1 MFIFRRNKNQSGY
14 SDTGNF
20 AAPADFPKRWKF
32 AIIDKYRLQHE
43 GEDEKMKEE
52 QTKLNH
58 RTALVFLNRFLDGLR
73 FEFVL
78 FYFGWLFDTL
88 IGILTPVL
96 FGIMINQI
104 VYYRNLPLFIRIGA
118 LFFAVSVFSSILYYW
133 IYKIYSDF
141 WGQIISRV
149 RFRIY
154 QVIQKMEAE
163 ELSNSNYGDMLDL
176 MQNKVYECVNFIVR
190 NIIHNI
196 NNFLAIIVCFIIVVI
211 INPWVGLLLF
221 AIAPLSVFISWKFG
235 KRVREERYQNQL
247 RYGSYIGWLYEMFSS
262 LKDIRLLGAEGRVM
276 NLFHR
281 QQKELMDSDVKAGIT
296 SLKSEHIIAN
306 VNTGIQM
313 LLYAVLAYFSL
324 KENLSIGSIVV
335 VLTYFSELKRRFNK
349 VSNTYMDAQYRL
361 SVIGRIKEMIEK
373 PTEEQ
378 WTGREEMFVKK
389 GEISFEDLSFS
400 FQQKEPVI
408 KEFDLRIE
416 PGQKIALVGE
426 SGCGKSTLAYLLLG
440 FYKPSRGVIKIDGK
454 NISEFSLE
462 SIHRNIGVVQQDVLI
477 FDGTIREN
485 IMIGNETATEEE
497 MLAACRAAGVYDFV
511 MELEDGFE
519 TVLGTRG
526 RQLSGGQK
534 QRISIARVYL
544 KNPAILIFDEATS
557 SLDNETEA
565 LIHDAWASVLKNRT
579 AIIITHRQSA
589 ALLCDEVALMKNGRI
604 VERGTP
610 PWLEEHSEEYRIL
623 FALQ

>member
-1 MFIFRRNKNQSGY
+1 
-14 SDTGNF
+14 
-20 AAPADFPKRWKF
+20 
-32 AIIDKYRLQHE
+32 
-43 GEDEKMKEE
+43 MKEE

-426 SGCGKSTLAYLLLG
+426 SGCGKSTLAYLFLG

>member
-1 MFIFRRNKNQSGY
+1 
-14 SDTGNF
+14 
-20 AAPADFPKRWKF
+20 
-32 AIIDKYRLQHE
+32 
-43 GEDEKMKEE
+43 MKEE
-52 QTKLNH
+52 QIKLNH
-58 RTALVFLNRFLDGLR
+58 RTALLFLNRFLDGLR

-88 IGILTPVL
+88 IAILTPVL

-104 VYYRNLPLFIRIGA
+104 VYYRDLPLFIRIGA
-118 LFFAVSVFSSILYYW
+118 LFFAVTVFSSILYYW
-133 IYKIYSDF
+133 IYKIYGDF
-141 WGQIISRV
+141 WGHIISRV
-149 RFRIY
+149 RFQIY
-154 QVIQKMEAE
+154 QVIQKMDAE
-163 ELSNSNYGDMLDL
+163 ELSNINYGDMLDL
-176 MQNKVYECVNFIVR
+176 IQNRTYECVNFIVR
-190 NIIHNI
+190 NIVHNI
-196 NNFLAIIVCFIIVVI
+196 NNFLAIIVCFIVVFI
-211 INPWVGLLLF
+211 INPWVGLLLL

-281 QQKELMDSDVKAGIT
+281 QQKELMESDVKAGIT
-296 SLKSEHIIAN
+296 ALKSEHLIAN
-306 VNTGIQM
+306 VNIGIQM
-313 LLYAVLAYFSL
+313 ILYTVLAYFSVR
-324 KENLSIGSIVV
+324 ENLSIGSIVI
-335 VLTYFSELKRRFNK
+335 VLTYFSELKWRFSK

-361 SVIGRIKEMIEK
+361 SVFGRIKEAIEK
-373 PTEEQ
+373 PTEEE
-378 WTGREEMFVKK
+378 WAGREEMDVKK
-389 GEISFEDLSFS
+389 GEISFENLSFS
-400 FQQKEPVI
+400 FKGKEPII
-408 KEFDLRIE
+408 KEFNLKIR
-416 PGQKIALVGE
+416 PGEKIALVGE

-440 FYKPSRGVIKIDGK
+440 FYKPSGGVAKIDERD
-454 NISEFSLE
+454 ICHFSLE

-477 FDGTIREN
+477 FNGTIREN

-519 TVLGTRG
+519 TMLGSRG

-557 SLDNETEA
+557 SLDDETEA
-565 LIHDAWASVLKNRT
+565 LIHNAWASVLKDRT

-589 ALLCDEVALMKNGRI
+589 VVLCDEVALMKEGRI

-610 PWLEEHSEEYRIL
+610 SWLEENSEEYRTL
-623 FALQ
+623 FAL

>member
-1 MFIFRRNKNQSGY
+1 
-14 SDTGNF
+14 
-20 AAPADFPKRWKF
+20 
-32 AIIDKYRLQHE
+32 
-43 GEDEKMKEE
+43 MKEE

>member
-1 MFIFRRNKNQSGY
+1 M
-14 SDTGNF
+14 
-20 AAPADFPKRWKF
+20 
-32 AIIDKYRLQHE
+32 QHE

-163 ELSNSNYGDMLDL
+163 ELSNANYGDMLDL

-378 WTGREEMFVKK
+378 WAGREEMFVKK

-400 FQQKEPVI
+400 FQEKEPVI

-440 FYKPSRGVIKIDGK
+440 FYKPSKGVVKIDGK
-454 NISEFSLE
+454 NISDFSLE

-604 VERGTP
+604 IERGTP